1 RKFDNPSAMP
11 STIPSEAAPA
21 LRAAVKNAGK
31 TANTISEEKSLKR
44 LVRPRKKMFRGKP
57 KMRDSLLI
65 CEAEAIRQSV
75 AKEHSPVFPS
85 TALTCASGP
94 RGIRAFVVSVA
105 IGGCPAGRALERYL
119 RRCEI
124 ATWTYKL
131 WKCNREIERTEPER
145 RGVLGLRIG
154 QRCKSPAAATRFR
167 LAAGIAC
174 SSHTLHI
181 REARSAASG
190 LQEQCGPQIGK
201 SSPLRARRTRA
212 NPGEAARP
220 DSVRSPLHTW
230 GGEPRHR
237 ARR

>member
-1 RKFDNPSAMP
+1 MP

-94 RGIRAFVVSVA
+94 RGSDCLLVGPSLARIRLVHFAA
-105 IGGCPAGRALERYL
+105 NENEDDA
-119 RRCEI
+119 
-124 ATWTYKL
+124 AT
-131 WKCNREIERTEPER
+131 
-145 RGVLGLRIG
+145 
-154 QRCKSPAAATRFR
+154 ATRFR
-167 LAAGIAC
+167 AAAGIGC
-174 SSHTLHI
+174 SLRTPHI
-181 REARSAASG
+181 LEARSAASG

-220 DSVRSPLHTW
+220 DFARSLRRTW
-230 GGEPRHR
+230 GDEPLHR